1 MRTAFLTLILLPGL
15 LIVGCAAP
23 ATRPAASPGRA
34 EPSSTS
40 SKPRVITAVGSEV
53 DTLPTRIQVGG
64 GTYGGDFNYLL
75 NSPHTVQDAQGQVL
89 ANLAAELPSQDN
101 RSWVV
106 NADGTMET
114 T

>member
-1 MRTAFLTLILLPGL
+1 MRTAFLALTLLV
-15 LIVGCAAP
+15 VGCAALAP
-23 ATRPAASPGRA
+23 PAASPSRS
-34 EPSSTS
+34 EPGSTS

-75 NSPHTVQDAQGQVL
+75 NSPYTIQDPQGQVL

-101 RSWVV
+101 GS
-106 NADGTMET
+106 
-114 T
+114 